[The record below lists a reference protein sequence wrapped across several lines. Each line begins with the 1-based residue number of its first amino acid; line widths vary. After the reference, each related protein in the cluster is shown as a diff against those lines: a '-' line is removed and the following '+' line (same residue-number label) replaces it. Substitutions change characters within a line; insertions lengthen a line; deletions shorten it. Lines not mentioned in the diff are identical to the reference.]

1 MHTILI
7 IILLSLLNF
16 ILPLNIEL
24 SKENDY
30 KNIIIRGYQTIL
42 LNIITTLK
50 NITNDAQLLKDISNL
65 PIKELNKFKNKV
77 TKLKFKLKNKQFQNK
92 KSKNNVSKNFSAII
106 QNMENLKN
114 DAKNLK
120 LLYED
125 YKNKK

>member
-1 MHTILI
+1 M
-7 IILLSLLNF
+7 SLLNF